1 MKSNLPIDE
10 IKRRKREKILICI
23 IIPII
28 ILLLIVEYL
37 LLKNSIH
44 LPKLS
49 NLVVFALININ
60 TILLLLLA
68 FLILRNLVK
77 LIFEDKS
84 KILGAKLRTKLVTT
98 FFVLSFIPTILLFFV
113 SIQFL
118 STSLNYWFDIKV
130 ENSLK
135 DAIELGRY
143 FYDLKLK
150 DLNATTENISKI
162 IENNCEVYNFNKACI
177 EEISNKKIKTL
188 FNSNKINSLE
198 IILPTY
204 ERIICLYKRPLIK
217 PPISPSVSILS
228 KCFKGEE
235 SYITTKILSNGELL
249 RILKPL
255 KNKKGDIYAILVI
268 GSTIPS
274 KISKLL
280 CGIKSGYIDYKQL
293 LLYKNP
299 VKLSLFSILCLIT
312 LLILFSSIWYGFRLA
327 KGITEPVRMLAEA
340 TYRIAE
346 GDLDFKL
353 ETQGRDE
360 LHSLVKAFNTMTQE
374 LKEAKT
380 RAEEANAKLRRSN
393 VELEQRRHYMEVIL
407 QNVAA
412 GIISL
417 NSSGIITIM
426 NRSAES
432 ILDLPSNAVIGRHYS
447 ELLTPE
453 QREQFEQI
461 KRELLTSERATIQ
474 RSIKIVIGQKP
485 LSLLVSFSL
494 LKDQRGNELGMV
506 LVFDDLTELER
517 IQRIAAWREVA
528 RRIAHEVKNPLTP
541 IKLSAQRLK
550 KRYIDHIKGEEEKEV
565 FDRCISTIVSQVEEL
580 RRLVNEFSKFAR
592 MPAPQLKPASIETIA
607 EEVLELYKQAHKDI
621 KFTIDAQNDIPKIL
635 LDKEQIKRAFINLLD
650 NAVASI
656 EGEGEVKIEIFK
668 DEIARNLI
676 VVISDTGH
684 GISDQDKAR
693 LFEPYFSTKQGGTGL
708 GLAIV
713 NTIIQDHSGTIRVE
727 DNKPKGTKFIIT
739 FPITT

>member
-23 IIPII
+23 IIPLILFLFII
-28 ILLLIVEYL
+28 EYL
-37 LLKNSIH
+37 LLKKSIN
-44 LPKLS
+44 LPSLS

-77 LIFEDKS
+77 LIFEDRAE
-84 KILGAKLRTKLVTT
+84 ILGAKLRTKLVVT

-118 STSLNYWFDIKV
+118 STSLNYWFDVKV

-150 DLNATTENISKI
+150 ELNITSRQISKI
-162 IENNCEVYNFNKACI
+162 ISNECAIYNFNKSCL
-177 EEISNKKIKTL
+177 EEISNTKLKKLLDIDDYD
-188 FNSNKINSLE
+188 SLE
-198 IILPTY
+198 LILPTY
-204 ERIICLYKRPLIK
+204 ERIVCLYKQPLIS
-217 PPISPSVSILS
+217 PPVSPSVSILS
-228 KCFKGEE
+228 QCFKGQA
-235 SYITTKILSNGELL
+235 SHTTIKLANIGELL
-249 RILKPL
+249 RVLRPL
-255 KNKKGDIYAILVI
+255 KDSRGHIYAILVI
-268 GSTIPS
+268 GKIIP
-274 KISKLL
+274 KNISKLL
-280 CGIKSGYIDYKQL
+280 CGIKTGYIDYKQL

-327 KGITEPVRMLAEA
+327 KGITEPVRMLADA

-353 ETQGRDE
+353 ETHGRDE

-417 NSSGIITIM
+417 NSSGLITIM

-432 ILDLPSNAVIGRHYS
+432 ILDLPANAVIGRHYS
-447 ELLTPE
+447 ELLTSE

-461 KRELLTSERATIQ
+461 KKELLSSNKGTIQ

-494 LKDQRGNELGMV
+494 LKDQKGNELGMV

-550 KRYIDHIKGEEEKEV
+550 KRYINHIKDEDERQV

-592 MPAPQLKPASIETIA
+592 MPAPNLKPDSIEQIA

-621 KFTIDAQNDIPKIL
+621 RFTIEREPNLPQVL
-635 LDKEQIKRAFINLLD
+635 LDREQIKRAFINLFD

-656 EGEGEVKIEIFK
+656 EGTGEVKIKILK
-668 DEIARNLI
+668 DEIARKLI
-676 VVISDTGH
+676 IVISDTGH
-684 GISDQDKAR
+684 GISEQDKAR

-713 NTIIQDHSGTIRVE
+713 NTIVQDHSGTITVE
-727 DNKPKGTKFIIT
+727 DNEPKGTKFIIT